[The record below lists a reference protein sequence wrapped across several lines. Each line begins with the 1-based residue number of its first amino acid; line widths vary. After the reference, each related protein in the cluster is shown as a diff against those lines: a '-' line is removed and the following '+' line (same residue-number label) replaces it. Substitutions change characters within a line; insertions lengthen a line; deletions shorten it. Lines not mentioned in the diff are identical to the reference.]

1 VAHSEINQRF
11 SGKVAIVAG
20 GTGGL
25 GRAVTRA
32 FLAEGGKV
40 IATYRDQKEFDTVK
54 TEAGSAASALT
65 GLKVDV
71 TDEAAV
77 RQFVDKVIAENG
89 RLDCLVN
96 AVGAFAGGSNLWE
109 TETKTFDQMIALNLR
124 SGYILARAAVPA
136 MIKKKSG
143 VIVNVASKAAVDH
156 GAGASA
162 YAASKAGAVALMDSL
177 AAEVKGSGVRVNSV
191 LPSII
196 DTEANRKAMPGADF
210 AKWPKPEEI
219 ARVILFLCSDEAKL
233 IHGASIPVYG
243 ES

>member
-1 VAHSEINQRF
+1 VNNNEINQRF

-25 GRAVTRA
+25 GRAVTQA

-40 IATYRDQKEFDTVK
+40 IVTYRDQKEFDTLNK
-54 TEAGSAASALT
+54 EAGDAASART
-65 GLKVDV
+65 GVKVDV
-71 TDEAAV
+71 TDETAV
-77 RQFVDKVIAENG
+77 RQLIDKVIADNG
-89 RLDCLVN
+89 RIDCLVN

-109 TETKTFDQMIALNLR
+109 TDAKTFDQMIGLNLR
-124 SGYILARAAVPA
+124 SGYVLARAVIPS
-136 MIKKKSG
+136 MIKQKSG
-143 VIVNVASKAAVDH
+143 CIVNVASKAAVDH

-177 AAEVKGSGVRVNSV
+177 AAEVKGRGVRVNSI

-196 DTEANRKAMPGADF
+196 DTAANRKAMPGADF

>member
-1 VAHSEINQRF
+1 VGDSEINQRF
-11 SGKVAIVAG
+11 AGKVAVVAG

-40 IATYRDQKEFDTVK
+40 IATYRDEKELDALK
-54 TEAGSAASALT
+54 REAGDAASALT
-65 GLKVDV
+65 GVKVDV
-71 TDEAAV
+71 TDETAV
-77 RQFVDKVIAENG
+77 RQLIDKVITDNG
-89 RLDCLVN
+89 RIDCLVN

-109 TETKTFDQMIALNLR
+109 TDAKTFDQMIALNLR
-124 SGYILARAAVPA
+124 SGYVLTRAVVPA
-136 MIKKKSG
+136 MIKQKSG

-177 AAEVKGSGVRVNSV
+177 AADVKGSGVRVNSV